1 MKDLIRM
8 NQLAGLITES
18 QARKMMAVLKEAIGD
33 FNPTGFSTAI
43 KETLKKLGYQVKDMT
58 RDPAGELENAANE
71 GKKEAIVQIE
81 KFAAGEAVSVFVSI
95 STTDDTSTQLKSKK
109 ELEEKIYNIYKN
121 DFSASMSTINN
132 GRVVNILIKDKAK

>member
-1 MKDLIRM
+1 MSNFDLRKY
-8 NQLAGLITES
+8 LAEGRLYT
-18 QARKMMAVLKEAIGD
+18 EAIGD
-33 FNPTGFSTAI
+33 FNTTNFSAAI

-58 RDPAGELENAANE
+58 RDPAGELEDAANE
-71 GKKEAIVQIE
+71 GKKEAIVGPVNSTE
-81 KFAAGEAVSVFVSI
+81 GEAVSVFVSI

>member
-1 MKDLIRM
+1 MSNFDLRKY
-8 NQLAGLITES
+8 LAEGRLYT
-18 QARKMMAVLKEAIGD
+18 EAIGD
-33 FNPTGFSTAI
+33 FNATNFSAAI

-58 RDPAGELENAANE
+58 RDPAGELEDAANE
-71 GKKEAIVQIE
+71 GKKEAIVGPVN
-81 KFAAGEAVSVFVSI
+81 FAEGEAVSVFVSI

-132 GRVVNILIKDKAK
+132 GRVVNILIKDKASK

>member
-1 MKDLIRM
+1 MKDIIRM

-33 FNPTGFSTAI
+33 FNPTGFSAAI

-81 KFAAGEAVSVFVSI
+81 KFAAGEAVSVFVGI
-95 STTDDTSTQLKSKK
+95 SQTDDTSTQLKSKK

>member
-1 MKDLIRM
+1 MKELIRM

-33 FNPTGFSTAI
+33 FNPTGFSATI

-58 RDPAGELENAANE
+58 RDPAGELEDAANE
-71 GKKEAIVQIE
+71 GKKEAIVGPVN
-81 KFAAGEAVSVFVSI
+81 FAEGEAVSVFVGI
-95 STTDDTSTQLKSKK
+95 SQTDDTSTQLKSKK